1 MLSLKFVHPCT
12 RFIELIFIQLLSECL
27 CIVPTTDPHS
37 LTLPEDSFQALSR
50 TLGLSD
56 LKPWDEIWPADRNGI
71 QLLRE
76 SLTFSGKPRVKRC
89 WDDEDECVL
98 FSDSNIQYDD
108 ETHGLVVDYNSWI
121 YRPMSPI
128 LTTRAIRDTPKLG
141 SSVALKLIPKS
152 QDDVLKSF
160 KRVDSEVIEEPP
172 RAKLEDALW
181 VFSHLSRSPL
191 F

>member
-1 MLSLKFVHPCT
+1 M
-12 RFIELIFIQLLSECL
+12 SECL
-27 CIVPTTDPHS
+27 CIIPTIDPYS

-50 TLGLSD
+50 TLGLAD

-76 SLTFSGKPRVKRC
+76 SLTFSGKSRAERC

-98 FSDSNIQYDD
+98 FSDSNIQHDG
-108 ETHGLVVDYNSWI
+108 ETDRLVVDYNSRV
-121 YRPMSPI
+121 YRPMSPV

-141 SSVALKLIPKS
+141 SSFALESIPKS
-152 QDDVLKSF
+152 QDDVLKWL

-172 RAKLEDALW
+172 RAKLEDAM
-181 VFSHLSRSPL
+181 
-191 F
+191 